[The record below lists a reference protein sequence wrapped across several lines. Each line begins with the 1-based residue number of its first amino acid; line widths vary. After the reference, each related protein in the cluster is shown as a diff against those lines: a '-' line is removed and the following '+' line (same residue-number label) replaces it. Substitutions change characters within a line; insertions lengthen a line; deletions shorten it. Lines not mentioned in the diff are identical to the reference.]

1 MSPDTRKHRGPNQK
15 DLLLFADRNIPVLC
29 EAARDYL
36 WLLNRA
42 YPLNATLKLVGDRYA
57 LHQRQ
62 RSALARSTC
71 SDEQR
76 KLIQSVQED
85 RIVAQSIFIDGFNT
99 IITLEAMMCQA
110 PVFICRDHT
119 LRDLSGVYGS
129 YHKIAETPE
138 VIRIVARALEL
149 LKPSSVTWFFDRPVS
164 NSGRLAALVK
174 FIGQEE
180 GATWDCFTTDRTDQ
194 RLMAQNGVLVT
205 ADSGILLNCSGWFNL
220 TRFIK
225 DHLAVKGWFIDFSL

>member
-29 EAARDYL
+29 AAARDYL

-42 YPLNATLKLVGDRYA
+42 YPINATLKLVGDRYA

-62 RSALARSTC
+62 RSALARSIC
-71 SDEQR
+71 PDGQR
-76 KLIQSVQED
+76 KLIQAVQKEVIAT
-85 RIVAQSIFIDGFNT
+85 RPIFIDGFNT
-99 IITLEAMMCQA
+99 IITLEAMICQA

-119 LRDLSGVYGS
+119 LRDLSGVHGS
-129 YHKIAETPE
+129 YHRIAETPE
-138 VIRIVARALEL
+138 VIRIVARVLEL
-149 LKPSSVTWFFDRPVS
+149 LKPLSVTWFFDRPVS

-174 FIGQEE
+174 SIGLEE
-180 GATWDCFTTDRTDQ
+180 GVQWNCFTTDRTDQ
-194 RLMAQNGVLVT
+194 QLMQQDGVLIT
-205 ADSGILLNCSGWFNL
+205 SDSAILLNCSAWFNL

-225 DHLAVKGWFIDFSL
+225 DHLAVKGWFIDLLP

>member
-29 EAARDYL
+29 EAARVYL
-36 WLLNRA
+36 WLLNRG
-42 YPLNATLKLVGDRYA
+42 YPINATLKLVGDRYA

-62 RSALARSTC
+62 RSALARSICPDQQRALILSTQKAGI
-71 SDEQR
+71 SDR
-76 KLIQSVQED
+76 P
-85 RIVAQSIFIDGFNT
+85 IFIDGFNT
-99 IITLEAMMCQA
+99 IITLEAIICQA
-110 PVFICRDHT
+110 PVFICRDTT
-119 LRDLSGVYGS
+119 LRDLSGVHGS

-149 LKPSSVTWFFDRPVS
+149 LKPASVTWFFDRPVS

-174 FIGQEE
+174 SIGLEE
-180 GATWDCFTTDRTDQ
+180 GMQWDCFTTDRTDQ
-194 RLMAQNGVLVT
+194 QLMQQDGVVIT

-225 DHLAVKGWFIDFSL
+225 DHLAVKGWFIDLIS